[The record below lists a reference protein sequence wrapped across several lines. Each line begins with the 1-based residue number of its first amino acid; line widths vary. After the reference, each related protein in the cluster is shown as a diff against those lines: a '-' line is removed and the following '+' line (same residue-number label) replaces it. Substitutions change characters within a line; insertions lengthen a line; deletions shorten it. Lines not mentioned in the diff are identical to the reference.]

1 MSKIVSTIGSSH
13 RIEQVISEAREHIVI
28 VTPYLKITAPLL
40 SRLMQADKRGVKI
53 LLIYGKNEI
62 SKEQKE
68 KLKSFQNLNLYYLND
83 LHAKCYLNESSGLL
97 SSMNLYEYSQVNN
110 WELGISFD
118 QDDTI
123 IKDQLLGEIELMFD
137 SAEPKIENFKRFTLV
152 KKRYAERLAEFLNNH
167 FETDKFKYE
176 KEAEEFFDEYYEEI
190 TAIGFPNKNINIE
203 LSQDGTRIDYV
214 LNYSETELDKLKST
228 LNLKMFSDE
237 FRVYHNR
244 PDCISMYNSIFHRD
258 KWDTYSDKYKS
269 EHIAKGIERMT
280 SYLTKI
286 LK

>member
-68 KLKSFQNLNLYYLND
+68 KLKSFQNLNLYFLND

-137 SAEPKIENFKRFTLV
+137 SAVPKIENFKRFTLV

-176 KEAEEFFDEYYEEI
+176 KR
-190 TAIGFPNKNINIE
+190 
-203 LSQDGTRIDYV
+203 L
-214 LNYSETELDKLKST
+214 
-228 LNLKMFSDE
+228 
-237 FRVYHNR
+237 
-244 PDCISMYNSIFHRD
+244 
-258 KWDTYSDKYKS
+258 
-269 EHIAKGIERMT
+269 
-280 SYLTKI
+280 
-286 LK
+286 